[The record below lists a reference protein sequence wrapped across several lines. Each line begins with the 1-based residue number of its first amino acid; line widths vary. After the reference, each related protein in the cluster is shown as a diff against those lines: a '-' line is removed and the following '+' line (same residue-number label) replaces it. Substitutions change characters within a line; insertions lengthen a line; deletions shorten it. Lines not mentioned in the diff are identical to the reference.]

1 MKKKFILLMI
11 LCFAFAFAFGN
22 DTYFY
27 VSGGNLIPTEEK
39 DVSIEMKYEVIT
51 IVLESGYYEVTVDFS
66 FYNYG
71 DTVNLLVGFPYFEV
85 GAGGHGKIYDFK
97 CWTNGELKDYS
108 DVPLVR
114 SFSNINYDEPEL
126 KNAYTR
132 TITFPGNAMTNTRVQ
147 YKSEYGRD
155 TGEYIIKYLYGTGSS
170 WQGYIGEITLILENN
185 LPYDYPASFVLPEGK
200 RTEFKRVKDN
210 KWEAR
215 FYNVEPEYTDCI
227 TIYTEDLLHD
237 NGPKGFPLY
246 GYRFCDKKATTES
259 LFWYT
264 KPQLR
269 ILRNTIYALHGYD
282 FKSEDLKELFTKW
295 GEYWYPSYKVNP
307 KFSEDELSEIEKYNI
322 QLIYAEENRR

>member
-1 MKKKFILLMI
+1 MKKFFVLLMFFCVSGFI
-11 LCFAFAFAFGN
+11 FGN
-22 DTYFY
+22 DTLFY
-27 VSGGNLIPTEEK
+27 VSGGNLVPAEEK
-39 DVSIEMKYEVIT
+39 DTSIEMKYEVIT
-51 IVLESGYYEVTVDFS
+51 IVLEPEYYEVTVDFS

-71 DTVNLLVGFPYFEV
+71 DTVNLLVGFPIFEV

-126 KNAYTR
+126 ENAYTR

-147 YKSEYGRD
+147 YKSEYGRNV
-155 TGEYIIKYLYGTGSS
+155 GGKIVKYLYGTGSS
-170 WQGYIGEITLILENN
+170 WQGDIGEITLILENN
-185 LPYDYPASFVLPEGK
+185 LPYDYPASFILPDGK

-210 KWEAR
+210 RWEVR
-215 FYNVEPEYTDCI
+215 FYNVEPEYTECI
-227 TIYTEDLLHD
+227 TIYATDILHD
-237 NGPKGFPLY
+237 TGPKAFPLY

-282 FKSEDLKELFTKW
+282 FKSEDLKELFISW
-295 GEYWYPSYKVNP
+295 GKYWSPSYKVNP
-307 KFSEDELSEIEKYNI
+307 NFSEEELSEIEKYNI